1 MPAQMRGGRGPDGA
15 LLRLRDAMCVLREA
29 AGNPSYRRISEA
41 VNQDNSL
48 PATASHTTVGEI
60 LTGRSLTGS
69 DTLHAVVLQL
79 LRMSGEGQRP
89 ECEVWPEIKAMWTQA
104 DQEKRRPLPKSVQV
118 FASVVRKTVMNR
130 LGADP
135 DAVSHALR
143 LRFPAAPAATV
154 SPAALAAVARGARV
168 PHRHEIDQLLAL
180 LPDGQG
186 LTAQE
191 RLTLMC
197 SYFAAL
203 RDGDP
208 ARYEEYLAEDERAA
222 RHSYTSSLEDEVRAL
237 RRELRETGQQAA
249 RGTALALRR
258 KGDAERLQVELKR
271 VRLHESTAQRE
282 AERLRTDLHAHID
295 RLRRLEDRVTSLQSE
310 LTTAR
315 VETSQAHALATLKEA
330 EATVASAAGHL
341 RPTADPPAYGSP
353 APCDPGGYGGFTGY
367 GPSPVNS
374 LEYAHPYGLGK
385 PDAAWPAGW
394 PSPPATAPAPPQGT
408 PRTAY
413 GWALLVPPPSPAAPA
428 ATDRRDVPAP
438 GAGRELE
445 APPAAARTEPSL
457 PVGPPLGED
466 PVREAES
473 GRSDKGLLGRL
484 QSMFQPG
491 HGRHARRPHD

>member
-15 LLRLRDAMCVLREA
+15 LLRLRDAMCALREA
-29 AGNPSYRRISEA
+29 AGAPSYRKISQA
-41 VNQDNSL
+41 INQDNSL

-79 LRMSGEGQRP
+79 LRMSTGRKRP
-89 ECEVWPEIKAMWTQA
+89 EGEVWSEIKALWTQA
-104 DQEKRRPLPKSVQV
+104 DQEKRRPLPKSVQA
-118 FASVVRKTVMNR
+118 FASTVRDLVIDR
-130 LGADP
+130 LGSDL
-135 DAVSHALR
+135 DAVSRALR
-143 LRFPAAPAATV
+143 LRFPTAPADTV

-168 PHRHEIDQLLAL
+168 PDRHQIDQLLAL
-180 LPDGQG
+180 MPDGRDLPPGDRQ
-186 LTAQE
+186 A
-191 RLTLMC
+191 LMC

-222 RHSYTSSLEDEVRAL
+222 RHAYTSSLEDEVRAL

-282 AERLRTDLHAHID
+282 AERLRTDLHANVD
-295 RLRRLEDRVTSLQSE
+295 QLRRLQDHVTSLQSE

-341 RPTADPPAYGSP
+341 RPMGDPAAYDSTVTY
-353 APCDPGGYGGFTGY
+353 DPDGYGGYGDFTGY
-367 GPSPVNS
+367 ASSPVDS

-385 PDAAWPAGW
+385 PDVPWPNVW
-394 PSPPATAPAPPQGT
+394 PSPPATTPAPPQGT

-413 GWALLVPPPSPAAPA
+413 GWALLGPLPGPAAPG
-428 ATDRRDVPAP
+428 AT
-438 GAGRELE
+438 GRELE
-445 APPAAARTEPSL
+445 KPPAVARTEPSL
-457 PVGPPLGED
+457 PAVPPHSGG
-466 PVREAES
+466 PVRETDS
-473 GRSDKGLLGRL
+473 SRSDKGLFGRL

>member
-15 LLRLRDAMCVLREA
+15 LLRLRDAMCALREA
-29 AGNPSYRRISEA
+29 AGSPSYRRISEA

-79 LRMSGEGQRP
+79 LRMSSGRQRP
-89 ECEVWPEIKAMWTQA
+89 EGEVWPEIKALWTQA
-104 DQEKRRPLPKSVQV
+104 DQEKRRPLPKSVQA
-118 FASVVRKTVMNR
+118 FASMVRETVMNR
-130 LGADP
+130 LGADL
-135 DAVSHALR
+135 DAVSRALR

-186 LTAQE
+186 LTAEE
-191 RLTLMC
+191 RQALMC
-197 SYFAAL
+197 CYFAAL

-222 RHSYTSSLEDEVRAL
+222 RHAYTSSLEDEVRAL
-237 RRELRETGQQAA
+237 RRELRATGQQAA

-295 RLRRLEDRVTSLQSE
+295 RLRRLQDRVTSLQSE

-315 VETSQAHALATLKEA
+315 VETSRAHALATLKEA
-330 EATVASAAGHL
+330 EATVASAAAGHL
-341 RPTADPPAYGSP
+341 RPMAGPYDSP
-353 APCDPGGYGGFTGY
+353 ATCDPGGYGDFTGY

-385 PDAAWPAGW
+385 PDAVWPVGW

-413 GWALLVPPPSPAAPA
+413 GWALLGPLPGPAAPVG
-428 ATDRRDVPAP
+428 TDRRDVPAA
-438 GAGRELE
+438 GTGRELE
-445 APPAAARTEPSL
+445 GAPAVARTGPSL
-457 PVGPPLGED
+457 PAGPPLGEG
-466 PVREAES
+466 PVPEADS

>member
-15 LLRLRDAMCVLREA
+15 LLRLRDAMCALREA

-79 LRMSGEGQRP
+79 LRMSGERERP
-89 ECEVWPEIKAMWTQA
+89 ESEVWPEIKALWTQA
-104 DQEKRRPLPKSVQV
+104 DQERRRPLPKSVQA
-118 FASVVRKTVMNR
+118 FASTVRETVMNR
-130 LGADP
+130 LDADP
-135 DAVSHALR
+135 DAVSRALR
-143 LRFPAAPAATV
+143 LRFPAAPATTV

-168 PHRHEIDQLLAL
+168 PDRHEIDQLLAL
-180 LPDGQG
+180 LPEGRG
-186 LTAQE
+186 PTAEE
-191 RLTLMC
+191 RQALMC

-203 RDGDP
+203 RDSDP
-208 ARYEEYLAEDERAA
+208 TRYEEYLAEDERAA
-222 RHSYTSSLEDEVRAL
+222 RHAYTSSLEDEVRAL

-295 RLRRLEDRVTSLQSE
+295 RLRRLQDRVTSLQSE

-315 VETSQAHALATLKEA
+315 VETSRAHALATLKEA

-341 RPTADPPAYGSP
+341 RPMAGPPAYDSP
-353 APCDPGGYGGFTGY
+353 ATYDPGGYGDFTGY
-367 GPSPVNS
+367 GPSAVNS

-385 PDAAWPAGW
+385 YDVAWQVEW
-394 PSPPATAPAPPQGT
+394 PSPAAAAPAPPQGT

-413 GWALLVPPPSPAAPA
+413 GWALLGPLPSTAG
-428 ATDRRDVPAP
+428 RRDVSP

-445 APPAAARTEPSL
+445 KPPAVARAEPS
-457 PVGPPLGED
+457 PPAGPPPGED
-466 PVREAES
+466 PVREADS